1 MPGIFHIA
9 DLHAS
14 EFSPLAGIVRH
25 AQIPGTGVS
34 CNAVALDL
42 IRTVAKLADQAV
54 GYAGAPLDGCVI
66 AGDLFDRSRP
76 TPSEYAIA
84 AEVIR
89 QVQAR
94 MKPGVPVL
102 IIAGNHD
109 LPRGANEAS
118 ALEPMHW
125 AGVSVH

>member
-42 IRTVAKLADQAV
+42 IRTEQSVMKLFESRLREQA
-54 GYAGAPLDGCVI
+54 GGLPGPGEDGDDS
-66 AGDLFDRSRP
+66 G
-76 TPSEYAIA
+76 
-84 AEVIR
+84 
-89 QVQAR
+89 
-94 MKPGVPVL
+94 
-102 IIAGNHD
+102 
-109 LPRGANEAS
+109 
-118 ALEPMHW
+118 
-125 AGVSVH
+125 